1 MKKLL
6 FVFLSTALLF
16 VFCSKSN
23 AQGVA
28 YIHDQSGNP
37 WGANSYNVEM
47 DAVFGPGNWQ
57 NVTFQGVNAN
67 TLFSASNCFIYADG
81 GASSDIGMSNF
92 FASNQV
98 LIQNWVT
105 NGGHLFAN
113 SAGWYNDVP
122 VGFGGVVLFLGPGGC
137 GNCANGSPTAS
148 ITAGQNAHPIFVGP
162 NVPIGTNW
170 TGNYYSHDCINGPSG
185 TQLITGSGGNTKI
198 LTELNYGGGKVFFGG
213 MTSSQFHAPSP
224 NAINV
229 KKNMLAYMVP
239 CQPPC
244 ANKIE
249 PLDLETNVHCNE

>member
-105 NGGHLFAN
+105 N
-113 SAGWYNDVP
+113 
-122 VGFGGVVLFLGPGGC
+122 
-137 GNCANGSPTAS
+137 
-148 ITAGQNAHPIFVGP
+148 
-162 NVPIGTNW
+162 
-170 TGNYYSHDCINGPSG
+170 
-185 TQLITGSGGNTKI
+185 
-198 LTELNYGGGKVFFGG
+198 
-213 MTSSQFHAPSP
+213 
-224 NAINV
+224 
-229 KKNMLAYMVP
+229 
-239 CQPPC
+239 
-244 ANKIE
+244 
-249 PLDLETNVHCNE
+249 